1 MVKAETSLN
10 ACKLRLYS
18 DKWGDMVNWEGK
30 SDRICAS
37 NITQLSQQPEIL
49 VDVHMLWLFINTSI
63 SATCFGYLPYF
74 VTSSLG
80 YSDLL
85 WLDFT

>member
-1 MVKAETSLN
+1 
-10 ACKLRLYS
+10 
-18 DKWGDMVNWEGK
+18 MVNWEGK
-30 SDRICAS
+30 SDRVCAS

-49 VDVHMLWLFINTSI
+49 VDVHMLWLCINTSI
-63 SATCFGYLPYF
+63 SATCFGYLPCF